1 MRLTLIGLGLAMMLV
16 GAIFALQGFNVLP
29 GSFMTGRPEW
39 AVIGSVGFVVGLVL
53 AALGWRRRP

>member
-1 MRLTLIGLGLAMMLV
+1 MRPMLIGLGLVMMLV
-16 GAIFALQGFNVLP
+16 SAIFALQGFNVLP

-53 AALGWRRRP
+53 AAVGWRRT

>member
-1 MRLTLIGLGLAMMLV
+1 MRSTLIGLGLALMLV
-16 GAIFALQGFNVLP
+16 GAIFALQGFNLLP

-53 AALGWRRRP
+53 AAVGWRRRP

>member
-1 MRLTLIGLGLAMMLV
+1 MRPMLIGLGLVMMLV
-16 GAIFALQGFNVLP
+16 SAILALQGFNVLP

-53 AALGWRRRP
+53 AAVGWRRT